1 MSGCLGS
8 GLLLSF
14 VMSEA
19 LYRRRGRLVENDG
32 EREKSDGELV
42 AGTSSN
48 FAPTSLENYCATSE
62 TS

>member
-14 VMSEA
+14 DMSEA

-42 AGTSSN
+42 AGTLPTV
-48 FAPTSLENYCATSE
+48 APKILRDF
-62 TS
+62 